1 MAMGNPSKE
10 AEVAIIGGGPGGYVA
25 AIRAADLGKHV
36 VLIEERDRLGGVC
49 LIEGCIPSKT
59 LINVV
64 ELAESARAARKMG
77 LTFGEVTTNLD
88 ALRRWSDSVVD
99 TLTKG
104 VDGLLK
110 RRGVEVLRGR
120 ARFLDNRTL
129 AVEGPSSTTLSF
141 RHCII
146 ATGSDI
152 NRLPAG
158 QHLPLWS
165 SAEALRI
172 PEIPPRLIVVGGGY
186 IGLEMGL
193 VYAGLGSQVTVVEF
207 FPRLLPGADQDLVDV
222 VVRSCE
228 KRFHRIMTES
238 RVVDIQKGSGGYVVT
253 VEYQGQKLT
262 QECDQIL
269 VAVGRRPNTDKLGLE
284 HTAIRPDKRGFLEVN
299 PCGRSVE
306 EHIFA
311 IGDVAPGPMLAHKA
325 SHEGKV
331 AAEVI
336 AGHHASVA
344 ENPPIPAVVFTDPEL
359 AWTGLTEREA
369 NEHGTRVDVSRFPL
383 LASGRARTIGRT
395 EGMVK
400 ILSDPDSGRVLG
412 VGMVGPH
419 VSELIAEGTLA
430 VHLGATVEDV
440 MATIHPHPTVSEA
453 IMEAAEVAAGVP
465 IHINPPKR
473 PAGALHVRAHV
484 HPRDK
489 EGGCEGCPLEN
500 A

>member
-1 MAMGNPSKE
+1 MVMATPHKE

-25 AIRAADLGKHV
+25 AIRAADLGKNV

-64 ELAESARAARKMG
+64 ELAETARAARKMG
-77 LTFGEVTTNLD
+77 LTFGEVSTNLD

-110 RRGVEVLRGR
+110 RRGVEVLHGR
-120 ARFLDNRTL
+120 ARFTDNRTL
-129 AVEGPSSTTLSF
+129 AIEGADSTTLVF

-172 PEIPPRLIVVGGGY
+172 PEVPPRLIVVGGGY

-207 FPRLLPGADQDLVDV
+207 FPRVLPGADQDLVDV

-238 RVVDIQKGSGGYVVT
+238 RVVDIQQGVGGYVVT

-262 QECDQIL
+262 QECDRIL

-284 HTAIRPDKRGFLEVN
+284 YTAIRPDKRGFIQVN
-299 PCGRSVE
+299 PCGRTAE

-311 IGDVAPGPMLAHKA
+311 IGDVTPGPMLAHKA

-331 AAEVI
+331 TAEVI
-336 AGHHASVA
+336 AGHHSSVA

-369 NEHGTRVDVSRFPL
+369 AERGLKVDVARFPL
-383 LASGRARTIGRT
+383 VASGRARTMGRT
-395 EGMVK
+395 EGVVK
-400 ILSDPDSGRVLG
+400 IISDPDSGRVLG

-430 VHLGATVEDV
+430 VQLGATVEDV

-453 IMEAAEVAAGVP
+453 IMEAAEVAAGVA
-465 IHINPPKR
+465 IHINPPR
-473 PAGALHVRAHV
+473 RTEGALHVRAHV
-484 HPRDK
+484 HARDK
-489 EGGCEGCPLEN
+489 DGGCEGCPLEN